1 MKGLILFLLVFAIN
15 IQVTNAAAKKSI
27 IPIPE
32 NIGHAVV
39 LDYSKHIFNSYSD
52 VLKTNQELLAALKTF
67 IKSPSMET
75 QNAAKTAWITA
86 RQAYSLSEPFRFYG
100 GPIDEAASGVEGL
113 MNAWPLDEVYIDYV
127 EGNKNAGI
135 INNPKLF
142 PTITKDLLVSANA
155 KDGERNISTGYH
167 AVEFLLWGQDLDLKS
182 AGKRSYEDYITSKN
196 PNAERRAIFLRLLGE
211 LLVEHSEILVKAWTP
226 NIEGNYADRFNKFP
240 LNESLQK
247 IFLGAATL
255 SMDEM
260 SGERMTVP
268 LEKHDQ
274 ENEQN
279 CFSDTTTL
287 DLMSNQRGVLSVYTG
302 DYNGFKGNSL
312 KDLVASFDKKLD
324 QKIAKQMN
332 QSADLLKSIPT
343 PFDNVIMEK
352 NNGKG
357 RKIAYKAIESL
368 QAQAKLLAKAA
379 FHFGLDINI
388 EHGK

>member
-274 ENEQN
+274 ENE
-279 CFSDTTTL
+279 L
-287 DLMSNQRGVLSVYTG
+287 
-302 DYNGFKGNSL
+302 
-312 KDLVASFDKKLD
+312 LV
-324 QKIAKQMN
+324 
-332 QSADLLKSIPT
+332 
-343 PFDNVIMEK
+343 
-352 NNGKG
+352 
-357 RKIAYKAIESL
+357 
-368 QAQAKLLAKAA
+368 
-379 FHFGLDINI
+379 
-388 EHGK
+388 